1 MRTAIHT
8 VCALL
13 AAAGMLAAGTPS
25 TAPESSATIEN
36 AAVVERT
43 QTFSNTFAD
52 FDELLKALERAVVS
66 GNAGLMRELAV
77 TEEEF
82 RDLVWPTL
90 DIAKLPNSGFTWE
103 FVWSQHQLQ
112 HEKCL
117 MRTSHDLAGTEIDIV
132 DIMFEGRTTDH
143 GSFKIHRDSR
153 VEVRRADGT
162 RDEVALFG
170 SLLETAD
177 GRYKIYS
184 FIND

>member
-1 MRTAIHT
+1 MRTAICI

-13 AAAGMLAAGTPS
+13 SAAGTLAAGSPP
-25 TAPESSATIEN
+25 TAPESSATVEN

-43 QTFSNTFAD
+43 ETFTNTFAD
-52 FDELLKALERAVVS
+52 FDELSRALESAVVS
-66 GNAGLMRELAV
+66 GDADLMRQMAV

-90 DIAKLPNSGFTWE
+90 DIARLPNSNFTWE

-117 MRTSHDLAGTEIDIV
+117 MRTSHDLAGQKIDIV
-132 DIMFEGRTTDH
+132 DITFEGRTTDH

-153 VEVRRADGT
+153 VEVLRADGT

-170 SLLETAD
+170 SVLETAD

>member
-1 MRTAIHT
+1 MRTAISIGW
-8 VCALL
+8 ALV
-13 AAAGMLAAGTPS
+13 AAAGTLAAGTPS

-36 AAVVERT
+36 AAVVERI

-52 FDELLKALERAVVS
+52 FDELSRALESAVVS
-66 GNAGLMRELAV
+66 GDADLMRQIAV

-90 DIAKLPNSGFTWE
+90 DIAKLPNSNFTWE

-117 MRTSHDLAGTEIDIV
+117 MRTSHDLAGSEIDIV

-162 RDEVALFG
+162 KEEMALFG

>member
-1 MRTAIHT
+1 MRTAIHI
-8 VCALL
+8 VCVMVS
-13 AAAGMLAAGTPS
+13 AAGWLAAGTPS
-25 TAPESSATIEN
+25 TAPAPAEPVESTAP
-36 AAVVERT
+36 AVRT
-43 QTFSNTFAD
+43 QAFANTFAD
-52 FDELLKALERAVVS
+52 LDGLFQALEQAAVS
-66 GNAGLMRELAV
+66 GDADRMRSLAV

-90 DIAKLPNSGFTWE
+90 DIAKLPKSGFTWE
-103 FVWSQHQLQ
+103 FVWSQHQLK

-117 MRTSHDLAGTEIDIV
+117 MRTSHDLAGGEIDIV
-132 DIMFEGRTTDH
+132 DITFEGRTTDH

-153 VEVRRADGT
+153 VEVLRADGT
-162 RDEVALFG
+162 TEALAVFG

>member
-1 MRTAIHT
+1 MKTAIHT

-13 AAAGMLAAGTPS
+13 AAAGRLAAGTPS

-82 RDLVWPTL
+82 RDFVWPTL

-117 MRTSHDLAGTEIDIV
+117 MRTSHDLAGSEIDIV

-153 VEVRRADGT
+153 VEVLRADGT
-162 RDEVALFG
+162 RGEAALFG